1 MTATILPSA
10 APKWA
15 VRIWADERNIYCE
28 LPSINSPAVLSFSRT
43 EGGLSQAL
51 HLLGAMQCEY
61 AGEPYVRPAVL
72 PKDLRSKGITP
83 ADMAAAR
90 EALKKLGII

>member
-1 MTATILPSA
+1 MTANILPSA

-15 VRIWADERNIYCE
+15 VRIWADERNIYAE
-28 LPSINSPAVLSFSRT
+28 LPSINQPAVLSFSRS
-43 EGGLSQAL
+43 EDGLSRAL

-61 AGEPYVRPAVL
+61 AGEAYVRPPL
-72 PKDLRSKGITP
+72 IPKDLQAKGITP

-90 EALKKLGII
+90 SALKKLGII